1 MFWGLTPA
9 LDLLNELLDKG
20 SNRDE
25 VNILIVGGTDCRHV
39 LQTVARR
46 YRYENKKTNF
56 FVTEAVMENVA
67 KQLLMLRLALEPE
80 EEMALARKT
89 RTFMEL
95 YGNSFVRPAV
105 AKYLKAEAV
114 ELIKMITDADYLKQA
129 MPNVTLDLRFKD
141 RDYVENVYKFWAGS
155 DDFDIQDYWDK

>member
-9 LDLLNELLDKG
+9 LDLLNELQENGNKK
-20 SNRDE
+20 DE

-46 YRYENKKTNF
+46 YRYEKRKINF
-56 FVTEAVMENVA
+56 FLMEAVMENVA
-67 KQLLMLRLALEPE
+67 KQLLMLRIALEPE
-80 EEMALARKT
+80 EELAMARKT

-105 AKYLKAEAV
+105 AKYLKAEAL
-114 ELIKMITDADYLKQA
+114 ELVRMITDLDYMKQA
-129 MPNVTLDLRFKD
+129 MSSVSLDLRFKD
-141 RDYVENVYKFWAGS
+141 RDYMEYVYKFWAGS
-155 DDFDIQDYWDK
+155 DEFNIQDCWDK